1 MYRRSFRR
9 INFFLSPPVG
19 AGAGTYVWN
28 IVFLM
33 QGVRVFG
40 IQDYFKKSYFLGT
53 YSLWSFWSLSLN
65 IFETRVG
72 VRATHWFWINIHIF
86 GPIWIRIWTQF
97 SLKKTYFLKPLYK
110 KIMSPEE
117 IFSQLNMVNVPVRY
131 VFNLSCFVSNLSHI
145 YLSGSGFVFVIRFRI
160 RNTDPIWIRI
170 HNTVRKHCWAPSNFA
185 IGNNKTT

>member
-33 QGVRVFG
+33 QGVRVFVWN
-40 IQDYFKKSYFLGT
+40 SRLFLKVLLSR
-53 YSLWSFWSLSLN
+53 YLQPLKLLKLIIKHFWDESRSQGHTLILDQHPDFWPN
-65 IFETRVG
+65 LDPDLDTIF
-72 VRATHWFWINIHIF
+72 F
-86 GPIWIRIWTQF
+86 
-97 SLKKTYFLKPLYK
+97 KKTYFLKPLYK

-131 VFNLSCFVSNLSHI
+131 VFNLSCFDSNLSHI
-145 YLSGSGFVFVIRFRI
+145 YLSGSGFVMRFRI

-170 HNTVRKHCWAPSNFA
+170 YNTVRKHCWAPSNFA
-185 IGNNKTT
+185 FGNNKTT